1 MDQPPLWIDRPPS
14 RDREER
20 SDERGGASWL
30 DSTRYGGGWG
40 NGPVP
45 EEVEEPEPRRQWPL
59 EGVDRSRRG
68 VSAVLLLVTGLLI
81 GKALDDSASSPSAN
95 GGVVVSR
102 GKLPVSDVG
111 EVYRAASPAVVSVR
125 VGSASGTGFLIN
137 QNGIIVTN
145 AHVVQNGTK
154 AEIRVNDRTSPIN
167 AEVLG
172 KDQSSDVAVLRVDP
186 GKLGGIRPLPFAD
199 SRDVNVGDSVVAI
212 GYPLGLDRTA
222 TAGIVSGLGRQIKA
236 PNGFE
241 IDEVIQTDAAINPG
255 NSGGPLIDARGR
267 VIGINS
273 QIATAAGTQ
282 GNIGI
287 GFAVP
292 ANTVRQGR
300 ATAHQRAADSASVPG
315 RVDDSG
321 AQRRCARGHHG
332 SRRPGCE
339 RRARAPGANG
349 DVIKSVDGKTIN
361 DPTEV
366 SEAIDKRKPGDKV
379 KVEVQRDGRRQAIEV
394 TLGTR
399 PNQVPQGP

>member
-14 RDREER
+14 REREGR

-40 NGPVP
+40 NGLEPG
-45 EEVEEPEPRRQWPL
+45 EVEEPEPRRRWPL
-59 EGVDRSRRG
+59 EGWIAAGAVA
-68 VSAVLLLVTGLLI
+68 AVLLLVSGLLI

-95 GGVVVSR
+95 AGVVVSE
-102 GKLPVSDVG
+102 GKLPASGVG
-111 EVYRAASPAVVSVR
+111 KVYRAASPVVVSVR

-145 AHVVQNGTK
+145 AHVVQDGTK

-199 SRDVNVGDSVVAI
+199 SRDVNVGDAVVAI

-292 ANTVRQGR
+292 ANTVRKVVPQLINGR
-300 ATAHQRAADSASVPG
+300 QIVRPYLGVSTTQAPSGGALVVSTVPG
-315 RVDDSG
+315 G
-321 AQRRCARGHHG
+321 PAAKAGL
-332 SRRPGCE
+332 
-339 RRARAPGANG
+339 RAGANG
-349 DVIKSVDGKTIN
+349 DVIKAVDGKTIN

-366 SEAIDKRKPGDKV
+366 SEAIDKGKPGDKV
-379 KVEVQRDGRRQAIEV
+379 KVEVQRDGSRQSIEV